1 MQKPRKHH
9 VQQDFTFRT
18 WGGKRQGAGR
28 PAQGKR
34 ASERHEERPA
44 IDDRHPLHV
53 TVRIGTEV
61 GSLRRARAYHAVRM
75 ALATVLSRTDFRIV
89 HISLQRTHLHLIV
102 ESSSKKALAKGM
114 QGFQISAA
122 RHLNAAI
129 FEETGVKRRGVV
141 FTDRYHPRA
150 LSSPKAVRHAL
161 SYVLNNW
168 RRHGEDRRAPST
180 RMVDPYSSGV
190 NFGGWRELDDSPVLF
205 SVPKGFSRLT
215 TSVAQ
220 TWLLREGWSK
230 SDTISV
236 WEQPGSDAKR
246 DRVP

>member
-1 MQKPRKHH
+1 MKKPRRHH

-18 WGGKRQGAGR
+18 WGGKRRGAGR

-34 ASERHEERPA
+34 SSEKHKERPV

-53 TVRIGTEV
+53 TLRVGTEV

-75 ALATVLSRTDFRIV
+75 ALATVLSHAEFRIV

-102 ESSSKKALAKGM
+102 EASSKQALAKGM

-129 FEETGVKRRGVV
+129 SEETGVKRRGTV
-141 FTDRYHPRA
+141 FSDRYHARA
-150 LSSPKAVRHAL
+150 LSSPRAVRHAL
-161 SYVLNNW
+161 NYVLNNW
-168 RRHGEDRRAPST
+168 RRHGEDRRAPRT

-190 NFGGWRELDDSPVLF
+190 NFGGWRELDESPFLF
-205 SVPKGFSRLT
+205 AVPEGFSRLT

-220 TWLLREGWSK
+220 TWLLRQGLQK
-230 SDTISV
+230 SDAISV
-236 WEQPGSDAKR
+236 WEEPGPDAKR
-246 DRVP
+246 AVT

>member
-1 MQKPRKHH
+1 MKKPRKHH

-18 WGGKRQGAGR
+18 WGGKRRGAGR

-34 ASERHEERPA
+34 ASEKHKERPA

-53 TVRIGTEV
+53 TVRVGTEV
-61 GSLRRARAYHAVRM
+61 GSLRRASAYHAVRM
-75 ALATVLSRTDFRIV
+75 ALATVLSHTDFRIV
-89 HISLQRTHLHLIV
+89 HISLQRNHLHLIV
-102 ESSSKKALAKGM
+102 ESSSKEALAKGM

-129 FEETGVKRRGVV
+129 SVETGVKRRGVV
-141 FTDRYHPRA
+141 FTDRYHARV
-150 LSSPKAVRHAL
+150 LSSPTAVRHAL

-168 RRHGEDRRAPST
+168 RRHGEDRRASRT

-190 NFGGWRELDDSPVLF
+190 NFAGWLELGDSPVLF

-220 TWLLREGWSK
+220 TWLLQQGWSK
-230 SDTISV
+230 SDVISV
-236 WEQPGSDAKR
+236 WEQPGPDAKHA
-246 DRVP
+246 VT